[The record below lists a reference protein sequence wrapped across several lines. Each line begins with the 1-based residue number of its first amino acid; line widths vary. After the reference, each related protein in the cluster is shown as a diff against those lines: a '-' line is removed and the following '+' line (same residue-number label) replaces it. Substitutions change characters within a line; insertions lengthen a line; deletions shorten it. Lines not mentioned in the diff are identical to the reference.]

1 MFIYYFDLEKMERRS
16 GGIGSAPVD
25 LFSRP
30 SIHVVKLGKEVC
42 TVNPSIGA
50 GETGSFLAL
59 DIQQL

>member
-16 GGIGSAPVD
+16 GGISIALKD
-25 LFSRP
+25 LFSLP
-30 SIHVVKLGKEVC
+30 STHVVKLGKEVC

-50 GETGSFLAL
+50 GETGSFLGL